1 MKQCKKCLEM
11 YDYPHSTAGIE
22 KIRFFG
28 DYCSYCGSFNS
39 DFNKYSIIGFLVFIL
54 IGLII
59 YLTNT
64 YSFI

>member
-1 MKQCKKCLEM
+1 MKQCKNCLEM
-11 YDYPHSTAGIE
+11 YNHPHPTAGIG
-22 KIRFFG
+22 KFRFFG
-28 DYCSYCGSFNS
+28 DYCPYCGSFNS
-39 DFNKYSIIGFLVFIL
+39 DFDKYSIIGFLVFVL

>member
-1 MKQCKKCLEM
+1 MKQCKNCQEM
-11 YDYPHSTAGIE
+11 YDHPHPTAGIG
-22 KIRFFG
+22 KFRLFG
-28 DYCSYCGSFNS
+28 DYCPFCGSFYS
-39 DFNKYSIIGFLVFIL
+39 GFDKYSIIGFLVFIL

>member
-1 MKQCKKCLEM
+1 MKQCNNCLEM
-11 YDYPHSTAGIE
+11 YDHPHPTEGIG
-22 KIRFFG
+22 KFRLFG
-28 DYCSYCGSFNS
+28 DYCPYCSSFNS
-39 DFNKYSIIGFLVFIL
+39 VFNKYQIIGLLVFIL